1 MSNFWTRTITGFSL
15 VFILL
20 LALFFG
26 GWVFA
31 GVFLV
36 ITILGL
42 WEFYGLITSATCHPQ
57 KYYGILAGVLFYTCT
72 MLICLVPQ
80 ATSPGHR
87 WAVFIPFLLLVPLFF
102 ITFIIEIYR
111 NKPNPLVNIATT
123 AFGFLY
129 ISLPFSL
136 LIFLNRSEMLHFMGM
151 PVILVSYFGFTWIDD
166 TVAYLFGKQF
176 GKHKLFE
183 RISPKKTWEGSIAG
197 AIVTLAAAVG
207 MHYLVPE
214 MPLADFVVLACMVL
228 FFGTHG
234 DLVESLLKRSLN
246 IKDSGNILPGHG
258 GILDRFDTMLISA
271 PFVFLYF
278 FIRLL
283 I

>member
-42 WEFYGLITSATCHPQ
+42 WEFYGLITSDTCHPQ

-136 LIFLNRSEMLHFMGM
+136 LIFLNRGEMLHFMGM
-151 PVILVSYFGFTWIDD
+151 PVILASYFGFTWIDD

>member
-42 WEFYGLITSATCHPQ
+42 WEFYGLITSDTCHPQ